1 MTTWPPSDADLVA
14 LAAKATYAELARR
27 LQKSVHAIEYHVKK
41 ARARLILPHRQQGT
55 RKLRTCLYC
64 GALHD
69 SDGPGD
75 RYHPNCRHS
84 VTALDTG
91 RFVG

>member
-1 MTTWPPSDADLVA
+1 MTTWPPSDAELVA
-14 LAAKATYAELARR
+14 LAAKATMAELARR
-27 LQKSVHAIEYHVKK
+27 FQRSIHTVDLYVKN
-41 ARARLILPHRQQGT
+41 ARARLILPQRQQSG

-64 GALHD
+64 GALRD
-69 SDGPGD
+69 SSGPGD